1 MKIAVMS
8 DSHDNIWKLRKALD
22 IIKTRQ
28 CEKIIHCGDFVAPF
42 MFKEIE
48 KAGIAAHCVFG
59 NNDGDRYLLTR
70 IAAESSGLITL
81 NPIIGEITTDEFKIG
96 FTHEWPVAQGLAAT
110 GKYQMVCFGHSHQY
124 ELKNLSGTIL
134 LNPGDIMGKDG
145 DPGFCIVDTA
155 TQGIQQD
162 IKRISI

>member
-1 MKIAVMS
+1 MKLAVMS

-22 IIKTRQ
+22 IINSRQ

-48 KAGIAAHCVFG
+48 AAGIAAHCVFG

-70 IAAESSGLITL
+70 IATQSNGLITL
-81 NPIIGEITTDEFKIG
+81 DPVIGEISIDAFKIG

-110 GKYQMVCFGHSHQY
+110 GRYQMVCFGHSHQY
-124 ELKNLSGTIL
+124 ALTHAGGTLL
-134 LNPGDIMGKDG
+134 LNPGEIMGKDG
-145 DPGFCIVDTA
+145 DPGFCIFDTA
-155 TQGIQQD
+155 TQDIQ
-162 IKRISI
+162 RISV